1 MSADSKEPRSE
12 NTGEPNPGSLAS
24 DPAAELAQQ
33 PPDTANDP
41 AAPAVPSQSHDNT
54 PGTAAASWQQPPAT
68 PSQANPRTADSTNT
82 AAAASGG
89 GRTTAG
95 GGGGTSSRRPPTES
109 LEGDESAEFYL
120 GGLFNLEVSPGYR
133 FLESLRGRDADE
145 GMITHL
151 KERTHS
157 LHAFLLSCAEYE
169 KQLMKRCKD
178 VNVDLQKLR
187 LEIDRTASK
196 QFTENTEIGEL
207 KRELLKAENEVKLA
221 KERESKLEKDIEEST
236 EKRKTLTEDID
247 EIRRHKADM
256 LEPQLIASS
265 KELKL
270 EVVQRR
276 HQVENLEKD
285 QEEKDATYEMVMHE
299 VERLEMERERHA
311 AAFSQANEMPQK
323 IIKQAEILR
332 DAINSLVV
340 ENVKQSTL
348 SQQLDKELDRLAKK
362 RKDQEEHKLDQSAEY
377 EQRRREIHE
386 MERQC
391 DEIFTQHE
399 IAKEQLAVHKG
410 ERVRLELTLKK
421 CIFEIRREH
430 DLLLRSLREKD
441 ALLKSLRRLD
451 TTVTNIRLSTPLLH
465 QQLVDHGRTLETAKR
480 DEKHFRKQVQALRK
494 HIDLTLYEYLKT
506 ESGERAQSEALAREL
521 GVNRRLE
528 EELETK
534 VGRADV
540 LKRTVDEIK
549 IEKELKARE
558 LIRIR
563 NRLKNVK
570 DDVTAKETA
579 VVDSG
584 KRCQEA
590 VVRLKEFATL
600 YDVVKNERNKY
611 LNQIQATT
619 QRAAEMKEKIKILL
633 NEIEILRHEI
643 MNKDRDLT
651 TRRQASTAAYA
662 QRDAA
667 KNEANKLLLQYRE
680 RRAEIDQ
687 NLSRIETLQLLIA
700 AAESD
705 LVALRSRHETLLKT
719 RNTTGTHLLDRHDEL
734 CILYEKLNLTRE
746 VAGRGEL
753 ALQDVQ
759 DTVRMLLIV
768 RSDLAR
774 AVETLK
780 RGMPRRE
787 ISDAQERIDALN
799 RELAEAKERS
809 RELSTT
815 MESPWEPERT
825 RDLGGVDP
833 GQKELVKKIR
843 EVEEKLA
850 EREERILEKDL
861 ILAEVSTLTDR
872 LKRQTVEGRNESHA
886 VAGKVNDLSKRIKLT
901 TKAMM
906 ARVSE
911 LAMHQAMAVALY
923 QERSNKELLLEEA
936 KARLEAGQAPTLAI
950 ERDFYRSE
958 AQAQERA
965 AAHQA
970 IAERRMRAKANGCL
984 DTDDAFYVYPTLRT
998 TAHPRP
1004 NAYIPDTTPSV
1015 SAAAAAR
1022 GSVMTELPIPKPY
1035 GGHAPFRPREK
1046 GPQMR
1051 YFKRAAIKAVEI

>member
-1 MSADSKEPRSE
+1 
-12 NTGEPNPGSLAS
+12 
-24 DPAAELAQQ
+24 
-33 PPDTANDP
+33 
-41 AAPAVPSQSHDNT
+41 
-54 PGTAAASWQQPPAT
+54 
-68 PSQANPRTADSTNT
+68 
-82 AAAASGG
+82 
-89 GRTTAG
+89 
-95 GGGGTSSRRPPTES
+95 
-109 LEGDESAEFYL
+109 
-120 GGLFNLEVSPGYR
+120 
-133 FLESLRGRDADE
+133 
-145 GMITHL
+145 
-151 KERTHS
+151 
-157 LHAFLLSCAEYE
+157 
-169 KQLMKRCKD
+169 
-178 VNVDLQKLR
+178 
-187 LEIDRTASK
+187 
-196 QFTENTEIGEL
+196 
-207 KRELLKAENEVKLA
+207 
-221 KERESKLEKDIEEST
+221 
-236 EKRKTLTEDID
+236 
-247 EIRRHKADM
+247 
-256 LEPQLIASS
+256 
-265 KELKL
+265 
-270 EVVQRR
+270 
-276 HQVENLEKD
+276 
-285 QEEKDATYEMVMHE
+285 MVMHE

-391 DEIFTQHE
+391 DEIFTQHQ

-410 ERVRLELTLKK
+410 ERVRLELALKK
-421 CIFEIRREH
+421 CVVEIRREH

-441 ALLKSLRRLD
+441 VLLKSLRRLD

-465 QQLVDHGRTLETAKR
+465 QQLIDHSRTLETAKR

-528 EELETK
+528 EELEGK
-534 VGRADV
+534 VARTEV
-540 LKRTVDEIK
+540 LRRGVDELK
-549 IEKELKARE
+549 IEKELKSRE

-563 NRLKNVK
+563 NKLKTIK
-570 DDVTAKETA
+570 DDVTIKETA
-579 VVDSG
+579 VVDAG

-643 MNKDRDLT
+643 THKDRELT
-651 TRRQASTAAYA
+651 TRRQTNTAAYA
-662 QRDAA
+662 QRDSA

-705 LVALRSRHETLLKT
+705 LVSLRSRHETLLKT

-734 CILYEKLNLTRE
+734 CILYEKLNLTNE
-746 VAGRGEL
+746 VSQRGEE
-753 ALQDVQ
+753 ALQNIQ
-759 DTVRMLLIV
+759 ATVRKLSIIAA
-768 RSDLAR
+768 DLSR
-774 AVETLK
+774 GVETLK

-787 ISDAQERIDALN
+787 VAQAKERID
-799 RELAEAKERS
+799 ELLDSLAQAKERS
-809 RELSTT
+809 RELSTR
-815 MESPWEPERT
+815 MESPWEPDRT
-825 RDLGGVDP
+825 RDLGGSDP
-833 GQKELVKKIR
+833 THKHLVKKIR
-843 EVEEKLA
+843 DVEEKLA

-861 ILAEVSTLTDR
+861 ILSEVSTLTDR
-872 LKRQTVEGRNESHA
+872 LKRQTLDGRSESHA
-886 VAGKVNDLSKRIKLT
+886 VAGKVNDLSKRIKHT

-911 LAMHQAMAVALY
+911 LAMHQGMAVALY
-923 QERSNKELLLEEA
+923 QEKINKELLIEEA
-936 KARLEAGQAPTLAI
+936 KTRLASGLAPTPAI
-950 ERDFYRSE
+950 EREFYRAEYKSHE
-958 AQAQERA
+958 QAVAQ
-965 AAHQA
+965 QA
-970 IAERRMRAKANGCL
+970 ITERKMRAQANGCI
-984 DTDDAFYVYPTLRT
+984 DTDDEFYIYPTLRT

-1015 SAAAAAR
+1015 TAAAAAAAR
-1022 GSVMTELPIPKPY
+1022 GVVTELPIPKPY

-1046 GPQMR
+1046 GAQMR
-1051 YFKRAAIKAVEI
+1051 YFRRAVIKAVEI

>member
-1 MSADSKEPRSE
+1 MDRIS
-12 NTGEPNPGSLAS
+12 
-24 DPAAELAQQ
+24 
-33 PPDTANDP
+33 
-41 AAPAVPSQSHDNT
+41 
-54 PGTAAASWQQPPAT
+54 
-68 PSQANPRTADSTNT
+68 
-82 AAAASGG
+82 
-89 GRTTAG
+89 
-95 GGGGTSSRRPPTES
+95 
-109 LEGDESAEFYL
+109 
-120 GGLFNLEVSPGYR
+120 
-133 FLESLRGRDADE
+133 
-145 GMITHL
+145 HL
-151 KERTHS
+151 KDRTHS
-157 LHAFLLSCAEYE
+157 LHEFLLSCAEYE

-178 VNVDLQKLR
+178 VNGDLQKLR

-221 KERESKLEKDIEEST
+221 QERESKLEKDIEESQ
-236 EKRKTLTEDID
+236 EKRKTLSEDID

-256 LEPQLIASS
+256 LEPQLVASS

-285 QEEKDATYEMVMHE
+285 NEEKDATYEMVMHE

-323 IIKQAEILR
+323 IVKQAEILR

-348 SQQLDKELDRLAKK
+348 SQQLDKELERLAKK

-410 ERVRLELTLKK
+410 ERVRLELSLKK
-421 CIFEIRREH
+421 CVFEIRREH

-451 TTVTNIRLSTPLLH
+451 TTVQNIRLSTPLLH
-465 QQLVDHGRTLETAKR
+465 QQLIEHKRSLDTAKR
-480 DEKHFRKQVQALRK
+480 DERHYRKEVQGLRK

-506 ESGERAQSEALAREL
+506 ESGERAQNESLAREL

-528 EELETK
+528 EELEGK
-534 VGRADV
+534 VSRADA
-540 LKRTVDEIK
+540 LRRTADEVTL
-549 IEKELKARE
+549 EKELKSRE

-563 NRLKNVK
+563 NKLKTIK
-570 DDVTAKETA
+570 DDVTIKEA
-579 VVDSG
+579 ALVDAS

-643 MNKDRDLT
+643 MHKDRELT
-651 TRRQASTAAYA
+651 TRRQTNTAAYA
-662 QRDAA
+662 QRDSA

-680 RRAEIDQ
+680 RRGEIDQ

-705 LVALRSRHETLLKT
+705 LISLRSRHETLLKT

-734 CILYEKLNLTRE
+734 CILYEKLNLTSE
-746 VAGRGEL
+746 VAQRGETAL
-753 ALQDVQ
+753 A
-759 DTVRMLLIV
+759 TVRDAERKLDIIA
-768 RSDLAR
+768 SDLR
-774 AVETLK
+774 RGVETLK
-780 RGMPRRE
+780 RGLPRRDVE
-787 ISDAQERIDALN
+787 
-799 RELAEAKERS
+799 EARAKVEEMAGKVSEARGRV
-809 RELSTT
+809 RELSTK
-815 MESPWEPERT
+815 MESPWEEDRT

-833 GQKELVKKIR
+833 GQKELIKKIR

-861 ILAEVSTLTDR
+861 ILSEVSTLTDR
-872 LKRQTVEGRNESHA
+872 LKRQTLEGRSESHA
-886 VAGKVNDLSKRIKLT
+886 VAGKVNDLSKRIKHT

-911 LAMHQAMAVALY
+911 LAMHQAMAVSLY
-923 QERSNKELLLEEA
+923 QDKINKEMELEEA
-936 KARLEAGQAPTLAI
+936 KARLAAGAAPTPAI
-950 ERDFYRSE
+950 ERDLVRIEQKHQST
-958 AQAQERA
+958 ATLQQAVT
-965 AAHQA
+965 
-970 IAERRMRAKANGCL
+970 ERRLRAQANGCL
-984 DTDDAFYVYPTLRT
+984 DTEDTFYIYPTLRT

-1004 NAYIPDTTPSV
+1004 NAYIPDTSPSV
-1015 SAAAAAR
+1015 SAVAAAR
-1022 GSVMTELPIPKPY
+1022 AGAITELPIPKPY

-1046 GPQMR
+1046 GAQMR
-1051 YFKRAAIKAVEI
+1051 YFRRAVVKAVEI